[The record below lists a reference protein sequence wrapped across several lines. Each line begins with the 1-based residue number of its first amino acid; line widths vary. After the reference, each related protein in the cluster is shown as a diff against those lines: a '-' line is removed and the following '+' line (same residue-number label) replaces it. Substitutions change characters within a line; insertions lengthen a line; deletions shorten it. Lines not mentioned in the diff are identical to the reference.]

1 MHVTCDRVY
10 AKGVSQLNDNTCGD
24 TCGTQ
29 ETGAR
34 AHRVHRVCVRAWMRR
49 VQRTL
54 QRVLGVDV
62 ASNCDARRVA

>member
-10 AKGVSQLNDNTCGD
+10 AKDISQLNDN

-34 AHRVHRVCVRAWMRR
+34 AHRVQRVCVCAWMRR
-49 VQRTL
+49 VQRIL